1 MDDALFAKALPDD
14 KLQLHCGD
22 CRSSRWIAEAA
33 SWTSRENSSIH
44 QLLPGFNIPMLPRR
58 LSDDLCSL
66 RANEVRPVLACR
78 VTLSAD
84 GTIEDNI
91 EFFAPP
97 SNPKQSWCM
106 TRFLTGW
113 KIPVTGSLKV
123 KQLPKTPFASANL
136 PTPRRVAS

>member
-1 MDDALFAKALPDD
+1 
-14 KLQLHCGD
+14 
-22 CRSSRWIAEAA
+22 
-33 SWTSRENSSIH
+33 
-44 QLLPGFNIPMLPRR
+44 MLPRE

-78 VTLSAD
+78 MTLSAD

-91 EFFAPP
+91 EFFAATIE
-97 SNPKQSWCM
+97 SKRSWCM

-123 KQLPKTPFASANL
+123 KQLPNKS
-136 PTPRRVAS
+136 VC